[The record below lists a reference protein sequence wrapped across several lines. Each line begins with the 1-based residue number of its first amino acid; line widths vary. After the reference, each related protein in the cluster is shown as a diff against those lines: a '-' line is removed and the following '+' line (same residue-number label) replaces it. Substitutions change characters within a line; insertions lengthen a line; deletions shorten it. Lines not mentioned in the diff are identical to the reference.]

1 MQAAGYLLVYTE
13 IRTKYGRKGLMKM
26 FSIWAKEL
34 DLKLLSRKSSKR
46 TTRMTR
52 IAGLVVTASCVP
64 NQTGPLPERC
74 EGRPDGWHDGREGGP
89 NRLP

>member
-1 MQAAGYLLVYTE
+1 
-13 IRTKYGRKGLMKM
+13 
-26 FSIWAKEL
+26 
-34 DLKLLSRKSSKR
+34 
-46 TTRMTR
+46 MTR